1 MSNTTKVK
9 PIIGRVGGKSRL
21 APWIIEH
28 LSRFQW
34 SIYCEPFAG
43 SAAVYFRLVS
53 EGIPEQIRARGHH
66 PRFVLNDA
74 DSRIVQLFRTCRDYP
89 ELLAHAVKYTPYS
102 REEHRLAQQGIEGIE
117 DEIEQAR
124 RYLVGNWQSVSNFSG
139 WSMVK
144 GEGCSHPRGEH
155 SLERW
160 HTLPTR
166 ILTATDHLK
175 RCYIEN
181 DDAVKV
187 VERWATPHTA
197 IYADPPYVGLEDYY
211 AHNAKAGKDDSLDLH
226 YRLASALNTVEA
238 SAVIV
243 SYYPCELVDEL
254 YPEETWERHY
264 RETVASS
271 AGITRQSKTKTRPKR
286 TELLLVRKRQGDAP
300 KVNLSGQ
307 MGLF

>member
-1 MSNTTKVK
+1 
-9 PIIGRVGGKSRL
+9 
-21 APWIIEH
+21 
-28 LSRFQW
+28 
-34 SIYCEPFAG
+34 
-43 SAAVYFRLVS
+43 
-53 EGIPEQIRARGHH
+53 
-66 PRFVLNDA
+66 
-74 DSRIVQLFRTCRDYP
+74 
-89 ELLAHAVKYTPYS
+89 LLAHAVKYTPYS

-124 RYLVGNWQSVSNFSG
+124 QYLVDNIQSFSKVPGNA
-139 WSMVK
+139 WSSARQTLAHTKDENGKHIGGGQADSKCM
-144 GEGCSHPRGEH
+144 
-155 SLERW
+155 W
-160 HTLPTR
+160 DTLPDR
-166 ILTATDHLK
+166 LLTATDHLK

-187 VERWATPHTA
+187 IERWATPHTA

-211 AHNAKAGKDDSLDLH
+211 AHNAKSGKDDSLDLH

-271 AGITRQSKTKTRPKR
+271 AGITRQSKSKKRPKR